1 MVKPQ
6 TPTNLLLIHFNTGIQ
21 PHVEELR
28 NVLAQFVGVIKTG
41 AQNSAAGACPPAPP
55 APPPPAPLPP
65 PRRLLESS
73 TRIL

>member
-6 TPTNLLLIHFNTGIQ
+6 TPTNLPLIHFNAGLE

-28 NVLAQFVGVIKTG
+28 LVLALSQFVGTIETG
-41 AQNSAAGACPPAPP
+41 AQNSAAGALPPP
-55 APPPPAPLPP
+55 APPPA

-73 TRIL
+73 